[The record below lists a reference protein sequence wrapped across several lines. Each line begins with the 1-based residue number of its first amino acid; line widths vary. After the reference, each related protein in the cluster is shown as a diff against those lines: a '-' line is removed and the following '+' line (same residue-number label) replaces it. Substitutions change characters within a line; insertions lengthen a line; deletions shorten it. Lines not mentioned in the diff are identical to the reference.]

1 VFRSLQIIVVMIACI
16 LPSDAFGQT
25 VSSRGG
31 NVFLKAE
38 DGRIIQITSSGLD
51 LEPSLSMDKK
61 HVIFVRRTPSSR
73 ISTGTGSE
81 QVRFLC
87 RGIGLEVL
95 NSGYWAGHLIV
106 LKDIARVL
114 PGHICRYWLLDQDGK
129 DVGEIG
135 EKESDVRAFKSGRF

>member
-1 VFRSLQIIVVMIACI
+1 M
-16 LPSDAFGQT
+16 
-25 VSSRGG
+25 
-31 NVFLKAE
+31 FLKAE
-38 DGRIIQITSSGLD
+38 DGRITQITSSGLD
-51 LEPSLSMDKK
+51 LEPSLSAATSQ
-61 HVIFVRRTPSSR
+61 HVYLLNLE
-73 ISTGTGSE
+73 SE